1 MFISS
6 LVIDLIVH
14 ILARIDRLTY
24 HHLAVLRHDL
34 LHMNGLLVLV
44 VLLVHV
50 VLHVSRVLADLIVLA
65 AKHVLV
71 DIHTVFLVKLLFPF
85 EHFNVFI
92 CNTVSA
98 CTP

>member
-1 MFISS
+1 M
-6 LVIDLIVH
+6 IDLIVH
-14 ILARIDRLTY
+14 VLARIDRLTY
-24 HHLAVLRHDL
+24 HHLAVLRHGL
-34 LHMNGLLVLV
+34 LHINGLLLLGLV
-44 VLLVHV
+44 VLLVLVHV
-50 VLHVSRVLADLIVLA
+50 VLHVNRVLADMIVLVA

-92 CNTVSA
+92 LNTVSA